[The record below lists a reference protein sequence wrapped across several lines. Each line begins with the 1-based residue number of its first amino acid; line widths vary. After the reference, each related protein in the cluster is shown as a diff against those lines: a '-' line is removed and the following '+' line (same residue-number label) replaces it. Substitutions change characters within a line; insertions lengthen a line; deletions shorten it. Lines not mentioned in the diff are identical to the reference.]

1 MVGAT
6 WPLGGSRRKEAQLV
20 GVRPLE
26 ALTTLKTLKTIGK
39 VIQAVDEPL
48 HALRRKYV
56 SQAKREAFT
65 DDSENADPP

>member
-6 WPLGGSRRKEAQLV
+6 WPLGGSRRKEA
-20 GVRPLE
+20 
-26 ALTTLKTLKTIGK
+26 LKTLKTIGK

-48 HALRRKYV
+48 HALRREDV